1 MKIHEHQDAP
11 GHTPAPSSATDTPDE
26 RRLADACRDFA
37 ACGFRP
43 EEVLFTAEALAERGI
58 DADAQARLAEA
69 GCLKRIAV
77 TTGEAP
83 GVYVR
88 VHAGR
93 LSRTSDGDVPSWDA
107 EARELTFRG
116 EVVRRFANPAKSQA
130 ALLAAFEGEGW
141 PRSVAN
147 PFPDGEDTPARD
159 RLHSAIVRLN
169 EGLSGGLIFHGD
181 GTGDRATWE
190 PSAPALHQ
198 PCTSP
203 ALAGSRIDD
212 QMAAPPGE
220 SPGG

>member
-11 GHTPAPSSATDTPDE
+11 GHTPAPRSATDTPDE
-26 RRLADACRDFA
+26 RRLAEACRDLSA
-37 ACGFRP
+37 SGFRP

-130 ALLAAFEGEGW
+130 ALLAAFEEAGW
-141 PRSVAN
+141 PKGVPN
-147 PFPDGEDTPARD
+147 PFEDGDEGSAKE
-159 RLHSAIVRLN
+159 RLHYTIVRLN
-169 EGLSGGLIFHGD
+169 RGLEGGLCFHGD
-181 GTGDRATWE
+181 GSGERVLWDAGAPDAHQTRA
-190 PSAPALHQ
+190 S
-198 PCTSP
+198 C